1 MTLSK
6 GLYQAG
12 RPFDSR
18 NLHEPNWMLNKL
30 ITSSLG
36 KEKRQMVKC
45 FFTMDLQICKQKLPI
60 LLFWAPVQSC
70 GNSFVRIKLLA
81 KLHSQSPKEA
91 SPQNAKL
98 CVGNSFKSNTFVYLQ
113 AFNLIIRA
121 TFRITNIGRAPWT
134 PNSGRDN
141 RRGREK
147 TAVRAY
153 KKFKLSELWQQYCW
167 VLCTTSGITKT
178 VQKLEATY
186 RKCPKTLPSIPATFP
201 ARFLLWKLLLSWLLF
216 SRWWCCCCCCRRI
229 KSMPAYFI
237 LFPTQAHK
245 NKRICIREWN
255 TPLHWHSKE

>member
-36 KEKRQMVKC
+36 KEKRQMMKC
-45 FFTMDLQICKQKLPI
+45 FFTMDLQICKQQLPV

-81 KLHSQSPKEA
+81 KLHSQSPEEA

-134 PNSGRDN
+134 PNSGRITGEDGK
-141 RRGREK
+141 RRQFEH
-147 TAVRAY
+147 
-153 KKFKLSELWQQYCW
+153 
-167 VLCTTSGITKT
+167 
-178 VQKLEATY
+178 
-186 RKCPKTLPSIPATFP
+186 
-201 ARFLLWKLLLSWLLF
+201 
-216 SRWWCCCCCCRRI
+216 I
-229 KSMPAYFI
+229 KSSNCQNFDSNIVEFYVQ
-237 LFPTQAHK
+237 QA
-245 NKRICIREWN
+245 E
-255 TPLHWHSKE
+255 